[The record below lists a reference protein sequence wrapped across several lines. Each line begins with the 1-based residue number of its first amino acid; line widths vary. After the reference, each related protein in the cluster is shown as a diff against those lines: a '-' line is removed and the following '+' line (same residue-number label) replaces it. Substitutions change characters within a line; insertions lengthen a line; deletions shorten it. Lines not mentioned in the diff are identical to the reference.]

1 KKVWPES
8 VIKCDIEESETVP
21 CGAYSQRDCDF
32 GQDQAMK
39 VDSKDI
45 GELVEEQNQEMTT
58 EELMQLHCI
67 SQREV
72 IQERLSEEEVT
83 PKLQSSSAIR
93 GVLKAWET
101 VASYIEKHHP
111 LQGNG

>member
-8 VIKCDIEESETVP
+8 VIKCDIEESATVP
-21 CGAYSQRDCDF
+21 CRAYSQRDCDF
-32 GQDQAMK
+32 GQDQALK

-45 GELVEEQNQEMTT
+45 SELVEEQNQEMTT

-72 IQERLSEEEVT
+72 IQERL
-83 PKLQSSSAIR
+83 
-93 GVLKAWET
+93 
-101 VASYIEKHHP
+101 
-111 LQGNG
+111 